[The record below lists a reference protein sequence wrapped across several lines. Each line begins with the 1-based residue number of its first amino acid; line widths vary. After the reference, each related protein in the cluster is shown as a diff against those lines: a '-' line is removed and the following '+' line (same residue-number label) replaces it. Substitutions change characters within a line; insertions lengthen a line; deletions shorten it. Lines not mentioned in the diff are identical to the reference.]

1 MTLETYTVAQMLSW
15 LALLGILSYSW
26 WSNRHALALVRS
38 EARLLTQ
45 TVATLSQQLGLIHQ
59 AVIPLNLAIQQVLVK
74 ELTHYHTPVLD
85 ALMAKLGPPLTLT
98 SDEEDALLRL
108 LAEREQ
114 DMGELIT
121 AEERDAA
128 GSCQSLFVGSV
139 TTWPITTPS
148 TMLTLHMV
156 SEMPHQPEEGTGV

>member
-1 MTLETYTVAQMLSW
+1 MTLGTYTVAQMLSW

-85 ALMAKLGPPLTLT
+85 ALMAKLGCHSSAYDRRRARPA
-98 SDEEDALLRL
+98 AL
-108 LAEREQ
+108 
-114 DMGELIT
+114 D
-121 AEERDAA
+121 
-128 GSCQSLFVGSV
+128 S
-139 TTWPITTPS
+139 PS
-148 TMLTLHMV
+148 
-156 SEMPHQPEEGTGV
+156 GNKIWGN

>member
-1 MTLETYTVAQMLSW
+1 MTLDTYTVAQMLSW

-98 SDEEDALLRL
+98 EDEEQDLLRL

-128 GSCQSLFVGSV
+128 RILPVIIRRV
-139 TTWPITTPS
+139 RHDLAHTTPA
-148 TMLTLHMV
+148 TILTLHMV
-156 SEMPHQPEEGTGV
+156 SEMPHQPEEGKGA